1 MKYRNRPL
9 QTWTFLFIAL
19 LAILLLAACSGKEH
33 LLLAELN
40 RQGEAE
46 IFLAQLGEEES
57 TWQSLAE
64 DVTPLRLF
72 AGEYAAFIPD
82 TNRIV
87 LWYADGQDLKV
98 EQMAIGD
105 DAPTEIFKASEE
117 TVVFGSLTAKPFT
130 ISLTESRA
138 LDDLRCYVSLEGAE
152 ARRLAR
158 NGRCIITENGMV
170 LLDYNRDHLSVTLVS
185 LDGAEETA
193 VLNRVENVIQVR
205 WNEALSTFVYLEQSR
220 RNAQL
225 FLITPGAESGE
236 PLGEKFEFVESF
248 GFLPDGKTVYLIG
261 KLEEDDSEMGL
272 YINGADTALLEDRAI
287 FLAGQSEKGD
297 YVIFLTEA
305 ASDEAAYIYHVRNQ
319 TISKIV
325 EEDAVSVQGFIAGER
340 FLLRT
345 EDRGDEA
352 ILSVS
357 SDGRDTV
364 KLFESDVY
372 TVRFGYLN
380 QATQQ
385 LILQL
390 REEDSVEA
398 LFVTSLAN
406 SDGYFLLEEWFSL
419 TILNASKDHLIFWG
433 REREQDENALFSILL
448 ESGAAEV
455 ELDDDAGFGFRGL
468 FFSQD
473 GRSLYYTALENGP
486 GNAEVRLV
494 PVDGSAAPERLYRN
508 MLLLDVSWNGEPNL
522 QFIR

>member
-1 MKYRNRPL
+1 MKHRNRSL
-9 QTWTFLFIAL
+9 LTWIPVFLAL
-19 LAILLLAACSGKEH
+19 LTIILLAACSGKDH

-46 IFLAQLGEEES
+46 IFLAQLGDEKS
-57 TWQSLAE
+57 QWQLLAE

-72 AGEYAAFIPD
+72 AGEYAAFVPD

-87 LWYADGQDLKV
+87 LWYADGRDLRI
-98 EQMAIGD
+98 EQMKIGD
-105 DAPTEIFKASEE
+105 DAPTEIFKARED
-117 TVVFGSLTAKPFT
+117 TVVYGSLTAKPFT
-130 ISLTESRA
+130 ISLTESRSF
-138 LDDLRCYVSLEGAE
+138 DDLRCYVSLEGAE
-152 ARRLAR
+152 AKRLAR

-170 LLDYNRDHLSVTLVS
+170 LLDYSRDRLSVTLVS
-185 LDGAEETA
+185 LDGSKETA
-193 VLNRVENVIQVR
+193 GLNRAENVTQIK
-205 WNEALSTFVYLEQSR
+205 WNEALSTFVYLEQGR

-225 FLITPGAESGE
+225 FLIKPGAESGD

-261 KLEEDDSEMGL
+261 KLDEDDSEVGL
-272 YINGADTALLEDRAI
+272 YINGSGDALLEDRAI
-287 FLAGQSEKGD
+287 FLASQSEKGD
-297 YVIFLTEA
+297 YVIFLTEDI
-305 ASDEAAYIYHVRNQ
+305 SEEAAYIYNVRNQ
-319 TISKIV
+319 TVSKIV
-325 EEDAVSVQGFIAGER
+325 EEDAVSVQGYIASER

-345 EDRGDEA
+345 EDRGDVA

-357 SDGRDTV
+357 SDGSDPV
-364 KLFESDVY
+364 KLFEADDY

-380 QATQQ
+380 QATKQ
-385 LILQL
+385 LIMQL
-390 REEDSVEA
+390 RDEDGLEA
-398 LFVTSLAN
+398 LFVTSLAKN
-406 SDGYFLLEEWFSL
+406 DGYFLLEEWFAL

-455 ELDDDAGFGFRGL
+455 ELDDEAEFGFRGL

-473 GRSLYYTALENGP
+473 GRSLYYTALEDSP
-486 GNAEVRLV
+486 RDAEVRLV

>member
-1 MKYRNRPL
+1 MKHRNQSL
-9 QTWTFLFIAL
+9 QTWIPLFLAL
-19 LAILLLAACSGKEH
+19 LAILLLAACSGKDH
-33 LLLAELN
+33 LLLAELD

-46 IFLAQLGEEES
+46 IFLAQLGDEES
-57 TWQSLAE
+57 QWQSLAE

-87 LWYADGQDLKV
+87 LWYADDRDLRI
-98 EQMAIGD
+98 EQMKIGD
-105 DAPTEIFKASEE
+105 DAPTEIFKARED
-117 TVVFGSLTAKPFT
+117 TVVYGSLTAKPFT
-130 ISLTESRA
+130 ISLTESRSF
-138 LDDLRCYVSLEGAE
+138 DDLRCYVSLEGAE
-152 ARRLAR
+152 AKRLAR

-170 LLDYNRDHLSVTLVS
+170 LLDYSRDELSVTLVS
-185 LDGAEETA
+185 LDGAKETA
-193 VLNRVENVIQVR
+193 VLNRAENVTQIN
-205 WNEALSTFVYLEQSR
+205 WNEALSTFVYLEQGR

-225 FLITPGAESGE
+225 FLITPGAESGD
-236 PLGEKFEFVESF
+236 PVGEKFEFVESF

-261 KLEEDDSEMGL
+261 KLDEDDSEMGL
-272 YINGADTALLEDRAI
+272 YINGSANALLEDRAI

-297 YVIFLTEA
+297 YVIFLTEDI
-305 ASDEAAYIYHVRNQ
+305 SEEAAYIYNVRNQ
-319 TISKIV
+319 TVSKIV
-325 EEDAVSVQGFIAGER
+325 EEDAVSVQGYIVGER

-364 KLFESDVY
+364 KLFESDDY

-390 REEDSVEA
+390 REEDGVEA
-398 LFVTSLAN
+398 LFVTSLAKN
-406 SDGYFLLEEWFSL
+406 DGYFLLEEWFSL

-433 REREQDENALFSILL
+433 REGEQDENALFSIRL
-448 ESGAAEV
+448 EPGAAEV
-455 ELDDDAGFGFRGL
+455 ELDDQAEFGFRGL

-473 GRSLYYTALENGP
+473 GRSLYYTALEDGP

-508 MLLLDVSWNGEPNL
+508 MMLLDVSWNGEPNL